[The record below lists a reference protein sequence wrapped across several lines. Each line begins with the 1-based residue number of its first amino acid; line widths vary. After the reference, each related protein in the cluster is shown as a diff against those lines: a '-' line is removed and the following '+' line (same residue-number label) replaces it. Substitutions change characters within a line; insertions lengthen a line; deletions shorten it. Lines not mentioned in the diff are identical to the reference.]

1 MSNLTGKSQTTGSL
15 LNLEGIFKVGQ
26 SNVYATTSRVK
37 IPCKL
42 LTNAF
47 AAYSAISI
55 YLRKILLQI
64 FKFQFGS

>member
-1 MSNLTGKSQTTGSL
+1 MSNLTGKSQTTDSL
-15 LNLEGIFKVGQ
+15 SNLEQIFKVGQ
-26 SNVYATTSRVK
+26 SNAYAPTSRVK
-37 IPCKL
+37 IPCKP

-55 YLRKILLQI
+55 YLREILLQI